1 VKKVVMAM
9 RGRVARPHQCTVVV
23 VGDCK
28 VGKTALVNRFC
39 QDSFNENYT
48 PTSFN
53 RQMADTTVANKRVRY
68 TVWDTSGHHDTDTT
82 RILAFREAD
91 VFLLCYKISDPSSLF
106 SAINHWVPELSCH
119 APATPIVLVGCQ
131 SDLRT
136 DRTVLQ
142 GLANQGKAPVSSQQ
156 ALAFSQQIE
165 AVMYVET
172 SAKASGRG
180 VASAMEVAALTSLG
194 QFSPP
199 APGHVMREARE
210 SNGTP
215 LHHRQSSLAACSSPS
230 PMISKKHRNRSL
242 SVTRQKAELRTDL
255 RAELR
260 NNFRTDLRPEM
271 GLTRESQDSLYTIEP
286 EPAFWDQFQSPKNSP
301 RHDSQHGPPAQH
313 HNSPLPPMQ
322 QQHSPPPPTQGQH
335 RQGGGD
341 SSPRS
346 PRLITRSKMG
356 SLSSMRSKS
365 STLSSTKSDSS
376 MLSVSTTKTPKT
388 NRKTPEKDKGEKMV
402 IIKCQRLTADKTYEE
417 VEIEVPVPVYETMQ
431 AYTENGNSPV
441 RGREKRGI
449 GTKIK
454 CLFSKTS

>member
-1 VKKVVMAM
+1 M

-119 APATPIVLVGCQ
+119 APATPIILVGCQ

-156 ALAFSQQIE
+156 ALSFSQQIE

-210 SNGTP
+210 SHGTP
-215 LHHRQSSLAACSSPS
+215 LHHRQSSLAACNSPS

-242 SVTRQKAELRTDL
+242 SVTRQRAELRTDL

-260 NNFRTDLRPEM
+260 NNFRTDLRPDL

-286 EPAFWDQFQSPKNSP
+286 EPAFWDQFSSPKNSP
-301 RHDSQHGPPAQH
+301 RHDNIQHATPAQG
-313 HNSPLPPMQ
+313 HNSPLPPIQ
-322 QQHSPPPPTQGQH
+322 QGQHSPPPPAQGHQNS
-335 RQGGGD
+335 QGGGD

-388 NRKTPEKDKGEKMV
+388 NRKSPEKEKGEKMV
-402 IIKCQRLTADKTYEE
+402 LIKCQRLTADKTYEE

>member
-1 VKKVVMAM
+1 
-9 RGRVARPHQCTVVV
+9 
-23 VGDCK
+23 
-28 VGKTALVNRFC
+28 
-39 QDSFNENYT
+39 
-48 PTSFN
+48 
-53 RQMADTTVANKRVRY
+53 MADTTVANKRVRY

-119 APATPIVLVGCQ
+119 APATPIILVGCQ

-156 ALAFSQQIE
+156 ALSFSQQIE

-194 QFSPP
+194 QFAPP

-210 SNGTP
+210 SHGTP
-215 LHHRQSSLAACSSPS
+215 LHHRQSSLAACNSPS

-242 SVTRQKAELRTDL
+242 SVTRQRADLRTDL

-260 NNFRTDLRPEM
+260 NNFRTDLRPDL

-286 EPAFWDQFQSPKNSP
+286 EPAFWDQFSSPKNSP
-301 RHDSQHGPPAQH
+301 RHDNIQHATPAQG
-313 HNSPLPPMQ
+313 HNSPLPPIQ
-322 QQHSPPPPTQGQH
+322 QGQHSPPPPAQGHQNS
-335 RQGGGD
+335 QGGGD

-346 PRLITRSKMG
+346 PRLIT
-356 SLSSMRSKS
+356 SSMRSKS

-388 NRKTPEKDKGEKMV
+388 NRKSPEKEKGEKMV
-402 IIKCQRLTADKTYEE
+402 LIKCQRLTADKTYEE